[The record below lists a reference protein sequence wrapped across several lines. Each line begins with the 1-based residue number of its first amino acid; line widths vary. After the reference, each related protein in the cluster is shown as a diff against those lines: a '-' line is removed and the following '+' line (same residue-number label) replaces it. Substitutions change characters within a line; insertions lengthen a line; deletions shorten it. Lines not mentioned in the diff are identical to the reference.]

1 MRKRNKLILSFLTVI
16 IIVAGFIAWKLFG
29 PTVNSPRG
37 NYFYIRTGSTYQMV
51 KDSLVKKNILKRIEM
66 FDRVA
71 KYLHYDK
78 LVKAGKY
85 KISDGMSLIN
95 LVRMLRSGNQSPVN
109 LVIVKLRTKEDLAKK
124 IGDNFESD
132 SNVVIK
138 FINNRDSLSK
148 YNLDTNTVMTAII
161 PNTYRFHWN
170 TTVPKIFNRLFIEQQ
185 KFWNEKRKA
194 LAAAL
199 GLSEKQVYILAS
211 IVEEE
216 TNQQEDKGKI
226 ASV

>member
-109 LVIVKLRTKEDLAKK
+109 LVVVKLRTKEDLAKK
-124 IGDNFESD
+124 IGENFCILFCYSEEKSRMK
-132 SNVVIK
+132 V
-138 FINNRDSLSK
+138 FYK
-148 YNLDTNTVMTAII
+148 YGE
-161 PNTYRFHWN
+161 
-170 TTVPKIFNRLFIEQQ
+170 IEGQ
-185 KFWNEKRKA
+185 EK
-194 LAAAL
+194 L
-199 GLSEKQVYILAS
+199 
-211 IVEEE
+211 
-216 TNQQEDKGKI
+216 N
-226 ASV
+226 